1 MAGEAPP
8 RYQRGPGRGVNR
20 APFVQ
25 DSALVLTAVDEGR
38 AEGLVAAHTITTAYY
53 VTAKIRDVQV
63 ATAAISKLL
72 GIVDVIAADRA
83 DLLRAISLGWRDFE
97 DAVQAV
103 SAEKIA
109 ADAIVTRDPKDFQG
123 ATTTV
128 RSPAEVL
135 ALL

>member
-1 MAGEAPP
+1 MRLLLDINVVLDVAL
-8 RYQRGPGRGVNR
+8 NR

-38 AEGLVAAHTITTAYY
+38 AEGFVAAHTITTAFY
-53 VTAKIRDVQV
+53 VTAKIRDVQI
-63 ATAAISKLL
+63 ATAAITQLL

-103 SAEKIA
+103 SAEKIG
-109 ADAIVTRDPKDFQG
+109 ADAIVTRDPKGFQG
-123 ATTTV
+123 ATISV

>member
-1 MAGEAPP
+1 MKLLLDINVVLDVAL
-8 RYQRGPGRGVNR
+8 NR

-25 DSALVLTAVDEGR
+25 DSALLLNAVDQGR
-38 AEGLVAAHTITTAYY
+38 AEGFVAAHTITTAFY
-53 VTAKIRDVQV
+53 VTAKIRGVQV
-63 ATAAISKLL
+63 ATAAISQLL
-72 GIVDVIAADRA
+72 GIVDVVPADRA

-97 DAVQAV
+97 DAVQAI

-123 ATTTV
+123 ATITV

>member
-1 MAGEAPP
+1 VKLLLDINVVLDVAL
-8 RYQRGPGRGVNR
+8 NR

-25 DSALVLTAVDEGR
+25 DSALLLNAVDQGR
-38 AEGLVAAHTITTAYY
+38 AEGFVAAHTITTAFY
-53 VTAKIRDVQV
+53 VTAKIQGVQV
-63 ATAAISKLL
+63 ATTAISQLL
-72 GIVDVIAADRA
+72 GIVDVVPADRA
-83 DLLRAISLGWRDFE
+83 DLLRAVSLGWRDFE

-123 ATTTV
+123 TTITV
-128 RSPAEVL
+128 RSPAQVL

>member
-1 MAGEAPP
+1 MRLLLDINVVLDVAL
-8 RYQRGPGRGVNR
+8 NR

-25 DSALVLTAVDEGR
+25 DSALLLNAVDQGR
-38 AEGLVAAHTITTAYY
+38 AEGFVAAHTITTAFY
-53 VTAKIRDVQV
+53 VTAKLQGVQV
-63 ATAAISKLL
+63 AMGAISQLL
-72 GIVDVIAADRA
+72 GIVDVVPADRG

-103 SAEKIA
+103 SAENIA

-123 ATTTV
+123 ATITV